1 MHNKN
6 VDTIFE
12 MYSPDGKATT
22 LVIGE
27 FKRHAIRMIQ
37 WQNSAFV
44 SSSQGL
50 LSRELRAYA
59 SIYKCPQIFCCDKD
73 CLLLL

>member
-1 MHNKN
+1 MHDKN

-27 FKRHAIRMIQ
+27 FKRHAIDMEQ
-37 WQNSAFV
+37 WQSGAFV
-44 SSSQGL
+44 SLAQGR
-50 LSRELRAYA
+50 LSRELRA
-59 SIYKCPQIFCCDKD
+59 
-73 CLLLL
+73 